1 MINVCE
7 VLHVVITGEEVHV
20 EYPPFDGW
28 FNNLAH
34 PDWGGAG
41 QQLSPMRLYTVY
53 SIYELF
59 KCTTESANK
68 ILINTLRLYVFVQTQ
83 SARVTFVHSA
93 CRLKGRVFF

>member
-41 QQLSPMRLYTVY
+41 MPMPL
-53 SIYELF
+53 LH
-59 KCTTESANK
+59 N
-68 ILINTLRLYVFVQTQ
+68 Q
-83 SARVTFVHSA
+83 SHIFQ
-93 CRLKGRVFF
+93 